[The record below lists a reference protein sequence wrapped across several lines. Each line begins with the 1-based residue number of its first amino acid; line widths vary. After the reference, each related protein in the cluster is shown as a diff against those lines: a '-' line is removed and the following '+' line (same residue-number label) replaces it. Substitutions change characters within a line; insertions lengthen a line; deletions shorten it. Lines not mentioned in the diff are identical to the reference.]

1 MKLNEAQD
9 QKVLVLGAGYAGL
22 QTVTKLQKRYQQKK
36 QKLRLLIK
44 IDITMKQHGYMK
56 HQQVH

>member
-1 MKLNEAQD
+1 MAQD
-9 QKVLVLGAGYAGL
+9 RKNTCTCAGYAGL

-44 IDITMKQHGYMK
+44 
-56 HQQVH
+56 

>member
-1 MKLNEAQD
+1 MAQD
-9 QKVLVLGAGYAGL
+9 RKKVLVLGAGYAGL

-44 IDITMKQHGYMK
+44 MNITMKQHGYMK